1 MMMEPTGMLL
11 SAAAL
16 GTVYASFSMLWG
28 GGEEEIAPGGVNEDS
43 DKSDT
48 RLSAREETAFDR
60 VARDVAKLNNL
71 QLADITSSATFNE
84 DGSLHHWDLRK
95 KKIRKLPESFGE
107 IDHLSGDLGLSSN
120 QLRELPDSLCQV
132 RIGGNLNMSVNMI
145 QKLPENIGDLRVG
158 AILNLSGNEIRKLPK
173 SFGNIKVGKEI
184 RLRRNP
190 VAEKKPEFPGVE
202 IDY

>member
-1 MMMEPTGMLL
+1 MLL

-28 GGEEEIAPGGVNEDS
+28 GGEEEIAPGDVNEDS

-95 KKIRKLPESFGE
+95 KKIISS
-107 IDHLSGDLGLSSN
+107 LSPLARLIT
-120 QLRELPDSLCQV
+120 SLETWGSARTNCA
-132 RIGGNLNMSVNMI
+132 NSLTPCAKCASA
-145 QKLPENIGDLRVG
+145 
-158 AILNLSGNEIRKLPK
+158 AISTCP
-173 SFGNIKVGKEI
+173 ST
-184 RLRRNP
+184 
-190 VAEKKPEFPGVE
+190 
-202 IDY
+202 

>member
-1 MMMEPTGMLL
+1 MLL

-43 DKSDT
+43 GKSDT

-95 KKIRKLPESFGE
+95 KKIRKLPE
-107 IDHLSGDLGLSSN
+107 
-120 QLRELPDSLCQV
+120 
-132 RIGGNLNMSVNMI
+132 
-145 QKLPENIGDLRVG
+145 NIGDLRVG